1 MKHPL
6 SFGNINPRPNADV
19 MFSQFF
25 QSSAPWNESGW
36 KNDQFDQLLMLAR
49 GETDDAKRSKMYAD
63 MQALVHEHSGIGVPV
78 FISNIDGVDQRIKG
92 YGSNPLGGFMGYM
105 FAEQVWLDA

>member
-1 MKHPL
+1 
-6 SFGNINPRPNADV
+6 
-19 MFSQFF
+19 
-25 QSSAPWNESGW
+25 
-36 KNDQFDQLLMLAR
+36 MLAR
-49 GETDDAKRSKMYAD
+49 GETDDAKRGKMYAD
-63 MQALVHEHSGIGVPV
+63 MQTLVHDHCGIGIPV